1 MIQYNTIQYN
11 TIQYNTI
18 QYNTILCNC
27 KPPITRNIDQI
38 VTLIASNKSKR
49 PNSLEAV
56 LLCLCTLNSILVT
69 LLNHYDKLTNLVI
82 LSLYR

>member
-1 MIQYNTIQYN
+1 MQYNTIEYNITNTIDIIPYNIIQQIMIQYN

-38 VTLIASNKSKR
+38 VTLTASNKSK
-49 PNSLEAV
+49 
-56 LLCLCTLNSILVT
+56 
-69 LLNHYDKLTNLVI
+69 DLTH
-82 LSLYR
+82 